1 MLQPGKA
8 LKQRPQ
14 YVIETEIGAGG
25 FGVKLMCSTHCI
37 IKKPEVTVAQ
47 ASCLY

>member
-1 MLQPGKA
+1 MQSIL
-8 LKQRPQ
+8 LH
-14 YVIETEIGAGG
+14 
-25 FGVKLMCSTHCI
+25 GVEQVTWEGLIKLMCSTHCI